1 MTTATQV
8 RPAAATVE
16 TIRKLRR
23 MGFSVAGIVKQTG
36 LSAEEV
42 SRVLQEP
49 HLMAQITRAT
59 GK

>member
-1 MTTATQV
+1 MTTTTQV
-8 RPAAATVE
+8 RPAAAAVE

-23 MGFSVAGIVKQTG
+23 MGFSVAGIAKQTG

-49 HLMAQITRAT
+49 HLMAQISRAT
-59 GK
+59 AK